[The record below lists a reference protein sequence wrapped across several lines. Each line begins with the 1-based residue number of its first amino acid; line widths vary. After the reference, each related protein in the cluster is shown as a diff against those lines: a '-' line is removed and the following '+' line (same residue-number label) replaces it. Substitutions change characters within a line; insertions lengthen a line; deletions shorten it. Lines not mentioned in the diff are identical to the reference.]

1 MTTTAT
7 ATATTTL
14 VFECLEGKDVH
25 FTVSLEPNQSVT
37 LGPPNTNAIAIKE
50 LENMEGSIVLSYRNN
65 LLHIETLGGTVPV
78 KINTSNVTSGTIR
91 TGDIVWIGRSLWRAN
106 YPTTAVSGGNT
117 SFDTTAIRN
126 HFNNLIGLEDLKD
139 FKLRSIFSQVFKK
152 HSPSEMEDQL
162 VTGTI
167 RNTPAL
173 TEIEIGWAKPWLF
186 FRLLALSIIL
196 DFVLI
201 MCFHTFP
208 NLNLLPG
215 IIFIGSFA
223 VPIATL
229 VFFLEMNVPRNIS
242 IFIVMALMFAG
253 GVASLVITLIF
264 FDRLEFLSQAMGAS
278 SAGIIEES
286 AKILCVILLLRKVK
300 RYRWILNGLLIG
312 AAIGTGFAA
321 FESAGYALN
330 SILQTQSFD
339 QGVDNIVLRGVL
351 APFGHII
358 WTGNAAAALWLV
370 KGDRNFEWSM
380 LKDMR
385 FIRVFL
391 SSVILHF
398 LWNLNFTIFYL
409 PFVADVK
416 MLILGVIGWAITLR
430 LIQAGLKQLN
440 EARRLEVEQLE
451 IKRQQ

>member
-1 MTTTAT
+1 MTAT
-7 ATATTTL
+7 VATATTTL
-14 VFECLEGKDVH
+14 FFECIEGKDDH
-25 FTVSLEPNQSVT
+25 FTVSLEPGQTVT
-37 LGPPNTNAIAIKE
+37 LSQPGANGIAIKE
-50 LENMEGSIVLSYRNN
+50 LEDVDGSVILSYQNN
-65 LLHIETLGGTVPV
+65 VLQIEILGGVIPV
-78 KINTSNVTSGTIR
+78 KINGNTITTGTIK

-106 YPTTAVSGGNT
+106 YPAATVTGNQSFNTTG
-117 SFDTTAIRN
+117 IRN
-126 HFNNLIGLEDLKD
+126 QFHNLIGLEDLKD
-139 FKLRSIFSQVFKK
+139 FKLKDIFSQVFKK
-152 HSPSEMEDQL
+152 HTAAQMEDQL

-167 RNTPAL
+167 SNTPAL
-173 TEIEIGWAKPWLF
+173 TDIEVGWAKPWLF

-201 MCFHTFP
+201 MCFYTFP
-208 NLNLLPG
+208 NANLIPG
-215 IIFIGSFA
+215 IIFVGSFA

-253 GVASLVITLIF
+253 GVASLVVTLIF
-264 FDRLEFLSQAMGAS
+264 FDRLDFLSKVMGAS

-286 AKILCVILLLRKVK
+286 AKILCVVLLLRKVS
-300 RYRWILNGLLIG
+300 RYKWILNGLLIG

-330 SILQTQSFD
+330 SIVLTHSLD
-339 QGVDNIVLRGVL
+339 QGVDIIVLRGVL

-370 KGDRNFEWSM
+370 KADKKFQWAM

-385 FIRVFL
+385 FLRVFF

-398 LWNLNFTIFYL
+398 LWNLNFTILPL
-409 PFVADVK
+409 PFVGDVK
-416 MLILGVIGWAITLR
+416 MVILGVIGWAITLR

-440 EARRLEVEQLE
+440 EARRLEVERLAAA
-451 IKRQQ
+451 